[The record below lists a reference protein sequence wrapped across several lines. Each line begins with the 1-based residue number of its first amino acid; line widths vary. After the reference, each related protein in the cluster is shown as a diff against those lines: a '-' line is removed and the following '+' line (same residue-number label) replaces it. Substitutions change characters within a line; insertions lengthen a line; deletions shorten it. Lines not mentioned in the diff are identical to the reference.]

1 MRWRSTQIANS
12 TGFIVITEQ
21 FRRHSRLLDQQY
33 HRAAQLLRHQ
43 DKQDSRLSAILCN
56 TSAGH

>member
-12 TGFIVITEQ
+12 TGCIVITEQ
-21 FRRHSRLLDQQY
+21 FWRHSRLLDQQY

-43 DKQDSRLSAILCN
+43 DKQDS
-56 TSAGH
+56 